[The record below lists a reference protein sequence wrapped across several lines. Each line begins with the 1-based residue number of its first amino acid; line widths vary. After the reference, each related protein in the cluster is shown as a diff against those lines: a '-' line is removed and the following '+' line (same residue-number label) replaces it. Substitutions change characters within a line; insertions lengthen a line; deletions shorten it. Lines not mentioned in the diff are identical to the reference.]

1 MIYVKYCSFSFTNNI
16 AGAWLAGMSTD
27 ISSNAVELV
36 GVNKSFG
43 GVPVLKS
50 IDFILKAGAV
60 TAMAGENGAGKS
72 TILKIISGQ
81 LRPDSGKVFVSGT
94 EMALFDPKNSRKLG
108 VAIIPQELA
117 PYPDLMVYENIWVG
131 RELKSKFGTLDR
143 REMLNRS
150 KAMLEVFGVDID
162 VRLPMK
168 KVSVALTQII
178 EIAKASTWGAKV
190 LLLDEPTS
198 SISDRE
204 IERLYDMIKQLKSK
218 GVSMIYTTHR
228 MGEIQKLA
236 DNVIVLR
243 DGKIALQKKIEDTNA
258 NDIVTAMIGRKLENL
273 FATKSATTKIKKLEV
288 KDLAL
293 TKSSPKISF
302 GVHEGEILGFGGL
315 VGAGRTEIIEA
326 VFGVR
331 DSIQGSIVVEG
342 KEIKRGNVKESIKSG
357 LAFVPEDRKGAGL
370 ILERSVLDNGS
381 LPNLDSFTIGG
392 FIRPKF
398 REESIKKVMSSVNL
412 KSRGV
417 EQSVG
422 TLSGG
427 NQQKVVLARWLTNKI
442 KVLILDEPTR
452 GVDVGARSEIY
463 SIIYD
468 LAATGIAVVLIS
480 SDMPELIGMSNRV
493 LVVRNGEIV
502 GEVQKDRLD
511 KQGAQEEIF
520 RLASGQNTMN
530 QNMVGSR

>member
-1 MIYVKYCSFSFTNNI
+1 MIHVENCPFPFTNNI
-16 AGAWLAGMSTD
+16 ASAWLPCMSKD
-27 ISSNAVELV
+27 KSSNAFELV

-50 IDFILKAGAV
+50 IDFSLKAGTI
-60 TAMAGENGAGKS
+60 TALAGENGAGKS

-81 LRPDSGKVFVSGT
+81 LRPDSGKVFIAGT
-94 EMALFDPKNSRKLG
+94 EMALFDPKNSHKLG

-131 RELKSKFGTLDR
+131 RELKSKFGTLNR

-150 KAMLEVFGVDID
+150 KEMLDVFGIDIN

-198 SISDRE
+198 SLSDRE
-204 IERLYDMIKQLKSK
+204 IEHLYDMIKQLKSK

-236 DNVIVLR
+236 DDVVVLR
-243 DGKIALQKKIEDTNA
+243 DGKIALQKKIEDTDA
-258 NDIVTAMIGRKLENL
+258 NDIVTAMIGRKLGNL
-273 FATKSATTKIKKLEV
+273 FASKSTPTKIKKLEV
-288 KDLAL
+288 KNLTL

-302 GVHEGEILGFGGL
+302 DVYEGEILGFGGL

-331 DSIQGSIVVEG
+331 ESMQGSIVVEG
-342 KEIKRGNVKESIKSG
+342 KEIKRGNVKKLIKSG

-381 LPNLDSFTIGG
+381 LPNLDSFTIAG

-398 REESIKKVMSSVNL
+398 RIKGINKVMASVNL

-417 EQSVG
+417 EQLVG

-427 NQQKVVLARWLTNKI
+427 NQQKVVLARWLTNQI

-452 GVDVGARSEIY
+452 GVDIGARSEIY

-468 LAATGIAVVLIS
+468 LVATGISVVLIS
-480 SDMPELIGMSNRV
+480 SDMPELIGLSNRV

-502 GEVQKDRLD
+502 GEVQKGRLD
-511 KQGAQEEIF
+511 EQGAQEEIF

-530 QNMVGSR
+530 QNTVGSR

>member
-1 MIYVKYCSFSFTNNI
+1 MIYVKYCSFSFTNNM
-16 AGAWLAGMSTD
+16 ASAWLAGMSTD
-27 ISSNAVELV
+27 MSSNAVELV
-36 GVNKSFG
+36 RVNKSFG

-50 IDFILKAGAV
+50 IDFTLKAGAI

-204 IERLYDMIKQLKSK
+204 IERLYDMIKQLKSQ

-236 DNVIVLR
+236 DNVVILR
-243 DGKIALQKKIEDTNA
+243 DGKIALQKKIEDTDA

-302 GVHEGEILGFGGL
+302 DVHEGEILGFGGL

-326 VFGVR
+326 VF
-331 DSIQGSIVVEG
+331 
-342 KEIKRGNVKESIKSG
+342 
-357 LAFVPEDRKGAGL
+357 
-370 ILERSVLDNGS
+370 
-381 LPNLDSFTIGG
+381 
-392 FIRPKF
+392 
-398 REESIKKVMSSVNL
+398 
-412 KSRGV
+412 
-417 EQSVG
+417 
-422 TLSGG
+422 
-427 NQQKVVLARWLTNKI
+427 
-442 KVLILDEPTR
+442 
-452 GVDVGARSEIY
+452 
-463 SIIYD
+463 
-468 LAATGIAVVLIS
+468 
-480 SDMPELIGMSNRV
+480 
-493 LVVRNGEIV
+493 
-502 GEVQKDRLD
+502 
-511 KQGAQEEIF
+511 
-520 RLASGQNTMN
+520 
-530 QNMVGSR
+530 

>member
-1 MIYVKYCSFSFTNNI
+1 
-16 AGAWLAGMSTD
+16 
-27 ISSNAVELV
+27 
-36 GVNKSFG
+36 
-43 GVPVLKS
+43 
-50 IDFILKAGAV
+50 
-60 TAMAGENGAGKS
+60 
-72 TILKIISGQ
+72 
-81 LRPDSGKVFVSGT
+81 
-94 EMALFDPKNSRKLG
+94 
-108 VAIIPQELA
+108 
-117 PYPDLMVYENIWVG
+117 
-131 RELKSKFGTLDR
+131 
-143 REMLNRS
+143 
-150 KAMLEVFGVDID
+150 
-162 VRLPMK
+162 
-168 KVSVALTQII
+168 
-178 EIAKASTWGAKV
+178 
-190 LLLDEPTS
+190 
-198 SISDRE
+198 
-204 IERLYDMIKQLKSK
+204 MIKQLKAK

-236 DNVIVLR
+236 DNVVVLR
-243 DGKIALQKKIEDTNA
+243 DGKIALQKKIEDTDA

-302 GVHEGEILGFGGL
+302 DVHECEILGFGGL

-342 KEIKRGNVKESIKSG
+342 KEIKRGNAKESIKSG

-398 REESIKKVMSSVNL
+398 REDGIKKVMSSVNL

-480 SDMPELIGMSNRV
+480 SDMPELIGLSNRV

-502 GEVQKDRLD
+502 GEVGKDRLD
-511 KQGAQEEIF
+511 KQSAQEEIF
-520 RLASGQNTMN
+520 RLASGQNIMN
-530 QNMVGSR
+530 QNMAGSR